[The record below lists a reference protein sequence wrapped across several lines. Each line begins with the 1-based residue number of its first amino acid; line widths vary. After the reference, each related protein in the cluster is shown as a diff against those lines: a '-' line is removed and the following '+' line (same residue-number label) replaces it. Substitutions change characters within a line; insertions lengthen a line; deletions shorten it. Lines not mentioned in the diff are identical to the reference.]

1 MSDIELTRSGTMAA
15 TTSALDAIHTAEPL
29 DMDPSKD
36 PRDTE
41 IRVLTLNCWGLK
53 YVSKDRIKRTRA
65 IGDEIAASNYD
76 IVGLQELW
84 VRSDYDY
91 IKSRVDHKL
100 PYSRYFLSGALGA
113 GLVIFSRFPIISTSL
128 HPYSLCG
135 SPLDV
140 GGGDWFVG
148 KAVVSAVIEH
158 PLLGEVEIFNTHL
171 YAKGGESPSQPQM
184 AHRLVNTYEF
194 SRRVNIS
201 TSLGRHVLA
210 VGDFNTV
217 SRSPAMQFIYAMT
230 GLRDAWGS
238 THGSFVLP
246 QADGVHSPHHAVADQ
261 GVTADSPLN
270 SYSKGK
276 VFDDHARKWLGKRL
290 DYILFRPP
298 HSSPSHSRPYDH
310 ELRCRDSTV
319 TFTHQVPGTDISFS
333 DHFGVAATFDVVPC
347 ATQNGHNG
355 HRPITPPHG
364 TSYSPTTRGEVLDH
378 AIKTMGVAYAA
389 ARRDSHQQ
397 LLYFVG
403 LLALLI
409 ALMIASAWNTER
421 GVNPLLVFLSA
432 VITWGGTTLLYAGFL
447 GGGWE
452 TRALMRVTEELELLL
467 EAEQRRGY

>member
-1 MSDIELTRSGTMAA
+1 MSDIELTRSESMDVTTTLNA
-15 TTSALDAIHTAEPL
+15 TSTNEPL
-29 DMDPSKD
+29 EMDPSRD

-53 YVSKDRIKRTRA
+53 YVSKDRVVRTRA

-84 VRSDYDY
+84 VRSDYHY
-91 IKSRVDHKL
+91 IKSKVHHKL
-100 PYSRYFLSGALGA
+100 PYSKYFLSGALGA
-113 GLVIFSRFPIISTSL
+113 GLVIFSRFPITSTTL

-171 YAKGGESPSQPQM
+171 YAKGGESPSEPQM
-184 AHRLVNTYEF
+184 SHRLVNTYEF
-194 SRRVNIS
+194 SKRVNSS

-210 VGDFNTV
+210 LGDFNTV
-217 SRSPAMQFIYAMT
+217 SRSPAMQFIYTMT

-246 QADGVHSPHHAVADQ
+246 QADSVHSPHHAVVDR

-270 SYSKGK
+270 TYSKGK

-298 HSSPSHSRPYDH
+298 SSSHSRSYSH
-310 ELRCRDSTV
+310 ELRCRDSAV
-319 TFTHQVPGTDISFS
+319 TFTHHVPGTEISFS

-347 ATQNGHNG
+347 VAPNGHSE
-355 HRPITPPHG
+355 HRPISPPRG
-364 TSYSPTTRGEVLDH
+364 TSYSPATRTDVLEN
-378 AIKTMGVAYAA
+378 AIKTMGVAYVS
-389 ARRDSHQQ
+389 ARRDSHQK
-397 LLYFVG
+397 LVYFVG
-403 LLALLI
+403 LLVLLI
-409 ALMIASAWNTER
+409 GLIIGSAWNTER
-421 GVNPLLVFLSA
+421 GINPLLIFIAA

-452 TRALMRVTEELELLL
+452 TRALMQVTEELELLL
-467 EAEQRRGY
+467 EAEKRRSY